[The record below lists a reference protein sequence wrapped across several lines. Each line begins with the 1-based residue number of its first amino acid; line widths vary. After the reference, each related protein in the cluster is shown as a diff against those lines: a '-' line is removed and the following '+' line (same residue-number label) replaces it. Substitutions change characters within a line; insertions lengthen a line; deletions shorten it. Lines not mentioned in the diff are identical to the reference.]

1 MKKIFFITGM
11 LMATCFVQAQQQDL
25 IDNTWYLTEINIAGE
40 VFYPPHNEEIP
51 FITMGIDCDSEPESM
66 CWFHSEVC
74 DVLSGL
80 LNWVTE
86 TQFSFFDFAGGYA
99 CENEENQDFE
109 YQYAYFYG
117 YGGIDGIPLDYVIDT
132 MPNGSLKLI
141 VTNRFGNTLTYTNE
155 NLSVF
160 DHVKDIVGVYTN
172 PITDKVT
179 LSNIDAY
186 GKINVRVY
194 DMNGKLLV
202 SKTLSEK
209 KEIDLSHLKSGVYL
223 MHLLNASNE
232 IITTK
237 KLIKK

>member
-11 LMATCFVQAQQQDL
+11 LMATYFVQAQQQDL

-99 CENEENQDFE
+99 CENEENQTFE
-109 YQYAYFYG
+109 LKYATFYG
-117 YGGIDGIPLDYVIDT
+117 SSYTFDYIITENPDGYLMLLVSD
-132 MPNGSLKLI
+132 PNG
-141 VTNRFGNTLTYTNE
+141 NTATYTNQ
-155 NLSVF
+155 NLITKEIQQNEIS
-160 DHVKDIVGVYTN
+160 IYPN

-194 DMNGKLLV
+194 DMSGKLLV

-209 KEIDLSHLKSGVYL
+209 KEIDLSHLKSGVYF

-237 KLIKK
+237 KLMKK